1 MLFLNKTFDN
11 LKGKQGKSIEI
22 EILQT
27 KACRLNFRIKNSIK
41 IAMTHTYVESLRYL
55 LEILRI

>member
-11 LKGKQGKSIEI
+11 LKGKQEKSIEI

-27 KACRLNFRIKNSIK
+27 KACRLNFQIKNS
-41 IAMTHTYVESLRYL
+41 MS
-55 LEILRI
+55 